1 MAQNLPEFQPGTL
14 LHEVI
19 VGAFRARGLTFEGW
33 CKKNGLTPMNGRNAT
48 FGQSRGPAGRGNLE
62 RIIDA
67 AGREFVRDAYRRRV
81 EEHFLLLKK
90 GAA

>member
-1 MAQNLPEFQPGTL
+1 MAQNIPEFQPGSI

-19 VGAFRARGLTFEGW
+19 VGAFRAHGMTFEGW
-33 CKKNGLTPMNGRNAT
+33 CKENGLTPMNGRNAT
-48 FGQSRGPAGRGNLE
+48 FGQSRGPTGRKNLE
-62 RIIDA
+62 RIIEG

-81 EEHFLLLKK
+81 AEHAQQLLR

>member
-1 MAQNLPEFQPGTL
+1 MSRKFPEFQPGAI

-33 CKKNGLTPMNGRNAT
+33 LKDNGLTPSNGRNAT
-48 FGQSRGPAGRGNLE
+48 FGQSRGDTGRANLE

-67 AGREFVRDAYRRRV
+67 AGRDFVRDAYVRRLM
-81 EEHFLLLKK
+81 EHARQITR

>member
-1 MAQNLPEFQPGTL
+1 MPRKHPEFQPGAI

-33 CKKNGLTPMNGRNAT
+33 CRENGLTPMNGRNAT
-48 FGQSRGPAGRGNLE
+48 FGQSRGDIGRKNLE

-67 AGREFVRDAYRRRV
+67 AGREFVRDAYKRRLA
-81 EEHFLLLKK
+81 EHYAQVSR
-90 GAA
+90 GVA